1 MVLFDIVA
9 LLVVASV
16 LITVF
21 MAVGRP
27 VAELLAD
34 KSRYKFKGLDS
45 EAEEKLVRRL
55 DALEE
60 EVRQTRKQLAEV
72 KESSEFGLKM
82 IESKIDVKRIEKS
95 PGCSPRIKT
104 A

>member
-1 MVLFDIVA
+1 MAFIEVVA

-34 KSRYKFKGLDS
+34 KTRYKLNAIGS
-45 EAEEKLVRRL
+45 EAEARL
-55 DALEE
+55 LQRVEALEE
-60 EVRQTRKQLAEV
+60 ELRQTKKQLAEI
-72 KESSEFGLKM
+72 KDSTEFAVRM
-82 IESKIDVKRIEKS
+82 IESKIESKEIESKKS
-95 PGCSPRIKT
+95 DP
-104 A
+104 